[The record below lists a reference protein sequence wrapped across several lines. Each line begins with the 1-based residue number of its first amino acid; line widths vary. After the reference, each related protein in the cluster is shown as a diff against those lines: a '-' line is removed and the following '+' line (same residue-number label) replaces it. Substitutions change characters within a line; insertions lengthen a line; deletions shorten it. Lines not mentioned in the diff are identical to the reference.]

1 MRKSTFF
8 FPLLLAFFS
17 TNTANE
23 LFSQN
28 IIEPS
33 EIKAALEQISKD
45 AKDTLSTYSSQSGP
59 GVSNYVKRA
68 SKMDSLALLNQE
80 GAKLVALFRAFNGAI
95 EKLPA
100 KYKAKLTGD
109 IRKNWV
115 KYQTAVAISGG
126 EWNKFVVYRNEKMF
140 PSQQGMS
147 RRNQEYPQELDLLL
161 RKTRNES
168 AGKPLSLQFS
178 YPVDGSYSMFR
189 AELNGEFWGYME
201 FNHALPEKTIPGSA
215 QLMAR
220 WTGVTGDVHY
230 TYAETDYMGG
240 VYYVIPGKD
249 MKGGTVYELSLVWV
263 NDPSEM
269 KPYWEASC
277 SGGNNFYPN
286 YNTTLLAELAGVSAP
301 IYSIYFRTNTWMN
314 SFQLFNAQKSSYD
327 SEKHLFTCELEDALD
342 LQDLRGTTLLQPR
355 LVVSERFFESNKQLD
370 QIYHPVVAN
379 YLAIPRTGPV
389 DLENVSELHPFEQAR
404 LVNKP
409 FIYRL
414 EEQNAKAV
422 ATIHKESN
430 SELPN
435 GYTFQGIDKKAG
447 AIVRINSKAPPT
459 ITKAHFQNKLHVAK
473 VGMVLEFES
482 SMKTAKE
489 AQYQEVAKALEKR
502 IKERAAFFYAM
513 EQRNCRRKGISCTQT
528 AATFEKTERENLPLT
543 IKNIL
548 NTPVKWEATPGK
560 TTMYDG
566 MMRLPGMTRGAAF
579 FRFET
584 SL

>member
-8 FPLLLAFFS
+8 FSLLFVFLSTITARPLIA
-17 TNTANE
+17 
-23 LFSQN
+23 QN

-33 EIKAALEQISKD
+33 EIKGALERIAQD
-45 AKDTLSTYSSQSGP
+45 AKDTLSVYGSSPSP
-59 GVSNYVKRA
+59 SVNNYVKRA
-68 SKMDSLALLNQE
+68 KLMDSLATLHQD
-80 GAKLVALFRAFNGAI
+80 GAKLVALFRAFNGAL

-100 KYKAKLTGD
+100 KYKTKLTGD
-109 IRKNWV
+109 LRKNWI

-126 EWNKFVVYRNEKMF
+126 EWNKFLVYRNEKMF
-140 PSQQGMS
+140 PQEKDN
-147 RRNQEYPQELDLLL
+147 RRYKQEYTQELDLYLG
-161 RKTRNES
+161 KTRGES
-168 AGKPLSLQFS
+168 AGKPLSLLFS
-178 YPVDGSYSMFR
+178 YPADGSYSMFR

-201 FNHALPEKTIPGSA
+201 FNRALPERTTPGSA

-220 WTGVTGDVHY
+220 WTGVAGDVHY
-230 TYAETDYMGG
+230 TYAETNFMGG

-301 IYSIYFRTNTWMN
+301 VYSIYFRTNTRM
-314 SFQLFNAQKSSYD
+314 SSYALFNAQKSSFDAQKQVY
-327 SEKHLFTCELEDALD
+327 TCELDDALD
-342 LQDLRGTTLLQPR
+342 QLDIMGNTLVQPR
-355 LVVSERFFESNKQLD
+355 LVVSERFFESNKQID

-389 DLENVSELHPFEQAR
+389 DLENVQELHPFEQAR
-404 LVNKP
+404 LYNRD

-414 EEQNAKAV
+414 SEASTKAV
-422 ATIHKESN
+422 ATIHKEQN

-435 GYTFQGIDKKAG
+435 GYSFQGIDKRAG
-447 AIVRINSKAPPT
+447 AVVRIKGKAPAPV
-459 ITKAHFQNKLHVAK
+459 TKAHFQNKLHIAK
-473 VGMVLEFES
+473 VGMTLEVES
-482 SMKTAKE
+482 SLKPAKE
-489 AQYQEVAKALEKR
+489 ARYQAVAKALEQR
-502 IKERAAFFYAM
+502 IKERSAFFYAM
-513 EQRNCRRKGISCTQT
+513 EQRNCRRKGIPCTQT
-528 AATFEKTERENLPLT
+528 AATFEKTERENLPSI
-543 IKNIL
+543 IKSIL
-548 NTPVKWEATPGK
+548 ATPAKWESTPGK
-560 TTMYDG
+560 TTLYDG

-584 SL
+584 EL